1 MIKIF
6 ILNYFNPNQCIVS
19 REGSDQKL
27 MDAISE
33 IKLLKIRMNNEV
45 MKNKDLR
52 DALDTA
58 IDALEKQNINN
69 KINK

>member
-1 MIKIF
+1 
-6 ILNYFNPNQCIVS
+6 
-19 REGSDQKL
+19 